1 MKLTTS
7 LMLLSFSLALPI
19 GQAQA
24 QEGTMEKIQ
33 ATGEIVL
40 GYRETAIPFSY
51 LDNKQKPVGFS
62 LDLCSEIVTALKRQP
77 GMADLKVSYQ
87 PVTASN
93 RIPLLGNGSVDIE
106 CGSTTNTKERQK
118 VVDFLYTTYVT
129 GTKIIARVDSGF
141 KDLED
146 LKGKKIAVTVGT
158 NNIKAVQAASESNA
172 LNFELVYGK
181 DHAENF
187 LQLRNKRVD
196 GFSTDDILLSSLR
209 ADSDDPKGYDF
220 VGPFLSTE
228 PYALMVRKDDTAFK
242 GFANQVLAELF
253 KNGQFEAIY
262 DRWFLKPIPPRGVTL
277 DVGMSPEL
285 AELMKS
291 PDDSGV

>member
-1 MKLTTS
+1 
-7 LMLLSFSLALPI
+7 MLLSLSLALPV

-24 QEGTMEKIQ
+24 QEGTMEKIK

-62 LDLCSEIVTALKRQP
+62 LDLCSEIVTALKREP

-141 KDLED
+141 KGLED

-158 NNIKAVQAASESNA
+158 NNIKAVQAASEKNA

-253 KNGQFEAIY
+253 KNGQFETIY

-291 PDDSGV
+291 PNDSGV